1 MDSQIKNP
9 AETLPVDDSGA
20 TRPSREAAEDAVRT
34 LIAWTGDDPTRSGL
48 IDTPGRVID
57 AWRELCAGYD
67 GSPASALKRT
77 FEDLEHYDD
86 LVLVRSIPV
95 FSHCEHHM
103 MPFIGQAHI
112 AYYPAEQVTGL
123 SKLARLVDTYA
134 RRLQSQERL
143 TSEIL
148 DAIDAVLAPRG
159 TAVMI
164 DAEHTCMTMR
174 GIRAHGARTTTTR
187 YSGVFAEDRIEQTR
201 FITLVGAEQRD

>member
-1 MDSQIKNP
+1 MDSLIKKP
-9 AETLPVDDSGA
+9 ATADKVTVARP
-20 TRPSREAAEDAVRT
+20 TREVAEDAVRT
-34 LIAWTGDDPTRSGL
+34 LIAWTGDDPSRSGL
-48 IDTPGRVID
+48 VDTPGRVLD
-57 AWRELCAGYD
+57 AWRELCAGYG
-67 GSPASALKRT
+67 GSPESALERT

-103 MPFIGQAHI
+103 MPFIGVAHI

-123 SKLARLVDTYA
+123 SKLARLVDTFA

-148 DAIDAVLAPRG
+148 EAIDDVLAPRG

-164 DAEHTCMTMR
+164 DAEHTCMTIR

-187 YSGVFAEDRIEQTR
+187 YSGVYEDNSVEQTR
-201 FITLVGAEQRD
+201 FITLIGTDPGE